1 MKVKANGKWGIGL
14 TRFKRQGAWL
24 KPRSTWQK
32 HNAKWLKVGVNYYRE
47 NYKLRHYATGMSV
60 AQLYDPNTTLG
71 LNAFERKLNGRD
83 CVDFINAGWIKM
95 TDLKLP
101 AQWTI
106 NLWYHARSLDG
117 YQHFFTYSG
126 NQTNFTFK
134 LSPTYPGRPYIHFNG
149 NSYRAPDAIGAT
161 GWHMLT
167 LSYDGS
173 NYRIYINGV
182 LSLLQASNYKPPL
195 GNYLCGSINEE
206 VGGEKNVGLVSDF
219 VIYSKLLSQS
229 EVTELYTNW

>member
-1 MKVKANGKWGIGL
+1 MKVKANGKWGVGL
-14 TRFKRQGAWL
+14 TRFKRQGVWL
-24 KPRSTWQK
+24 RPRSTWQK
-32 HNAKWLKVGVNYYRE
+32 NNEKWLKVGVNYYRE
-47 NYKLRHYATGMSV
+47 NYKLRHYATGLSV
-60 AQLYDPNTTLG
+60 AQLHDPSATLG

-83 CVDFINAGWIKM
+83 CVDFINGGWIKI
-95 TDLKLP
+95 TDLQLP

-149 NSYRAPDAIGAT
+149 INYRAPDAIGAT

-182 LSLLQASNYKPPL
+182 LSLLQASNYKPPF
-195 GNYLCGSINEE
+195 GNYLCGSIKEE

-219 VIYSKLLSQS
+219 VIYSKLLSQA